1 MFRIRGLKNGYSTV
15 FEIPME
21 SDHWENCIENF
32 GEILRHLQM
41 TEVDEIRIEKI
52 KEENENGWE

>member
-1 MFRIRGLKNGYSTV
+1 MFRIRGLKNGYSIV

-21 SDHWENCIENF
+21 SDHWENCMENF

-52 KEENENGWE
+52 KVEKENG